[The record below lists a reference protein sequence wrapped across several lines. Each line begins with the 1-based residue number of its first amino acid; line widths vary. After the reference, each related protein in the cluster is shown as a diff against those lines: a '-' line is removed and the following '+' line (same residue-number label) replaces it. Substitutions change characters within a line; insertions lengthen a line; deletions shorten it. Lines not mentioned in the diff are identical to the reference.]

1 MRNNNNKR
9 AFTLIELL
17 IVIAIIAIL
26 ASLLLPALS
35 QAKALSHSTKCKNNL
50 RQIGLAMNMYLHD
63 YNHFPAY
70 GRSVSAIEPIGA
82 KWYTDIFPYLQ
93 NKWTNHI
100 FDCPSYK
107 FITFDGAATG
117 LVIFVSVGSYGYNFG
132 TANEKGIYLYGLAS
146 KFQSNATIIP
156 DSSVLETDVK
166 IPSQMI
172 MLGDAIST
180 TSNNRLV
187 LGLEILS
194 RRLHFD
200 QWNDLIIKESEA
212 SKRHNTKL
220 NYVFCDGHAEN
231 FKVKDILLSKQE
243 RFLKLWN
250 ADNLPHE
257 ELLK

>member
-1 MRNNNNKR
+1 MANHRKQ

-17 IVIAIIAIL
+17 VVIAIIAIL

-50 RQIGLAMNMYLHD
+50 RQIGLAMDMYLHD

-70 GRSVSAIEPIGA
+70 GRSVSAIEPTGA

-107 FITFDGAATG
+107 FITFDGTATG

-146 KFQSNATIIP
+146 KFQSNATIIS
-156 DSSVLETDVK
+156 DSSVAETDVAN
-166 IPSQMI
+166 PSQMI
-172 MLGDAIST
+172 MLGDAISA
-180 TSNNRLV
+180 TSNNKLV

-200 QWNDLIIKESEA
+200 QWNSLIISESEA

-220 NYVFCDGHAEN
+220 NYVFCDGHVEN
-231 FKVKDILLSKQE
+231 FKIKDILSSKQE
-243 RFLKLWN
+243 RFLKLWSS
-250 ADNLPHE
+250 DGVGHS
-257 ELLK
+257 ELIP